1 MGVLFLCQPMFYVIH
16 SLVLCNNHPMKN
28 TLNHLPERKQGHIAT
43 LLQIIHDE
51 FDLVVNAA
59 TLEEK
64 TRSRILLVVLF
75 GSYAKGTQV
84 DDPKSGYFSDYD
96 ILVVLNT
103 PTLTDEYRIW
113 HTVEERASLK
123 TRSPVN
129 LVVCTLREI
138 NHELKQGHYFFT
150 DIREEGIELYNYNH
164 TELLNP
170 GPLNPEAAKAIAQ
183 EHFDEWFKSAN
194 RFFDFFQMGLEKQ
207 YLNESAF
214 QLHQSV
220 ERYFACIL
228 LVYTNYRPK
237 THNIKALYS
246 FVIQQDDALKSVFPQ
261 DTKLSRRSFQL
272 LKKAYIEARYSDK
285 YEITL
290 DELQWLAER
299 VEVLKALTE
308 RLCTAHIGQ
317 L

>member
-1 MGVLFLCQPMFYVIH
+1 
-16 SLVLCNNHPMKN
+16 MKN
-28 TLNHLPERKQGHIAT
+28 TLDHLPERKQGHIGT
-43 LLQIIHDE
+43 LLHIIHDE
-51 FDLVVNAA
+51 FDQVVNAA
-59 TLEEK
+59 TLDEK
-64 TRSRILLVVLF
+64 VRSRILLVVLF
-75 GSYAKGTQV
+75 GSYAKGTWV
-84 DDPKSGYFSDYD
+84 DDPKSGFFSDYD
-96 ILVVLNT
+96 VLVVLNE
-103 PTLTDEYRIW
+103 PALADEYKIW

-138 NHELKQGHYFFT
+138 NQELKQGHYFFT

-170 GPLNPEAAKAIAQ
+170 SPLNPEEEKAIAQ
-183 EHFDEWFKSAN
+183 EHFNQWFESAGN
-194 RFFDFFQMGLEKQ
+194 FFEIFQTTLEKKF
-207 YLNESAF
+207 LNEAAF
-214 QLHQSV
+214 LLHQTV
-220 ERYFACIL
+220 ERYFACTL

-246 FVIQQDDALKSVFPQ
+246 FVTQHAEKLEAVFPQ
-261 DTKLSRRSFQL
+261 NTKLSRRNFQL

-285 YEITL
+285 YEITV

-299 VEVLKALTE
+299 VEVLKTLTE
-308 RLCTAHIGQ
+308 QLCVDKIQQ

>member
-1 MGVLFLCQPMFYVIH
+1 
-16 SLVLCNNHPMKN
+16 MKN
-28 TLNHLPERKQGHIAT
+28 TLNHLSERKQAHIAT

-51 FDLVVNAA
+51 FDQVVNAA
-59 TLEEK
+59 TLDEK
-64 TRSRILLVVLF
+64 TRSRLLLVVLF

-96 ILVVLNT
+96 ILVVLNE
-103 PTLTDEYRIW
+103 PALADEYRIW
-113 HTVEERASLK
+113 HTVEERATLK
-123 TRSPVN
+123 TGSPVN

-138 NHELKQGHYFFT
+138 NQELKQGHYFFT
-150 DIREEGIELYNYNH
+150 DIREEGIVLYNYNH

-170 GPLNPEAAKAIAQ
+170 GPLNSQETKVVAQ
-183 EHFDEWFKSAN
+183 EHFEQWFKSAN
-194 RFFDFFQMGLEKQ
+194 EFLDLSETAISKS
-207 YLNESAF
+207 YNNNAAF
-214 QLHQSV
+214 QLHQSA
-220 ERYFACIL
+220 ERYFACLL

-246 FVIQQDDALKSVFPQ
+246 FVIQQADELKAVFPQ

-299 VEVLKALTE
+299 VEALKTLTE
-308 RLCTAHIGQ
+308 RLCTDHIRQ

>member
-1 MGVLFLCQPMFYVIH
+1 
-16 SLVLCNNHPMKN
+16 MKN
-28 TLNHLPERKQGHIAT
+28 TLNHLPERKQGHIGT

-51 FDLVVNAA
+51 FDRVVNAA
-59 TLEEK
+59 TLEDK
-64 TRSRILLVVLF
+64 ARSRILMVVLF

-96 ILVVLNT
+96 ILVVLNE
-103 PTLTDEYRIW
+103 PALANEYKIW

-123 TRSPVN
+123 AGSPVN

-150 DIREEGIELYNYNH
+150 DIREQGIELYNYNH
-164 TELLNP
+164 TELLKP
-170 GPLNPEAAKAIAQ
+170 SPLNSIEAKTIAQ
-183 EHFDEWFKSAN
+183 EHFDQWFESAN
-194 RFFDFFQMGLEKQ
+194 DFYETYFFNFERKK
-207 YLNESAF
+207 YNIAAF
-214 QLHQSV
+214 ILHQAV

-228 LVYTNYRPK
+228 LVHTNYRPK

-246 FVIQQDDALKSVFPQ
+246 FVIQQDDALKSIFPQ
-261 DTKLSRRSFQL
+261 NTKLSRRSFQL

-285 YEITL
+285 YEITT

-299 VEVLKALTE
+299 VEALKVLTE
-308 RLCTAHIGQ
+308 QLCVEWIEG

>member
-1 MGVLFLCQPMFYVIH
+1 
-16 SLVLCNNHPMKN
+16 MKN
-28 TLNHLPERKQGHIAT
+28 TLNHLPERKQNHIAT

-51 FDLVVNAA
+51 FDQVVNAA
-59 TLEEK
+59 TLAEK

-96 ILVVLNT
+96 ILVVLNE
-103 PTLTDEYRIW
+103 PALTDEYRIW

-150 DIREEGIELYNYNH
+150 DIREEGIALYNYNH

-170 GPLNPEAAKAIAQ
+170 GPLNPAEAKAIAQ
-183 EHFDEWFKSAN
+183 EHFDQWFNSAN
-194 RFFDFFQMGLEKQ
+194 GFVKNFNFSISEKEF
-207 YLNESAF
+207 NIAAF
-214 QLHQSV
+214 LLHQAT

-246 FVIQQDDALKSVFPQ
+246 FVIQQNDALKGVFPQ

-285 YEITL
+285 YEITV

-299 VEVLKALTE
+299 VEQLKILTEHLCVSHIKAL
-308 RLCTAHIGQ
+308 
-317 L
+317 

>member
-1 MGVLFLCQPMFYVIH
+1 MHFYFLWHNP
-16 SLVLCNNHPMKN
+16 LMKN
-28 TLNHLPERKQGHIAT
+28 TLNHLPERKQGHIST

-59 TLEEK
+59 TLDEK

-96 ILVVLNT
+96 ILVVLNE
-103 PTLTDEYRIW
+103 PTLADEYKIW

-123 TRSPVN
+123 TQSPVN

-150 DIREEGIELYNYNH
+150 DIREEGIVLYNYNH

-170 GPLNPEAAKAIAQ
+170 GPLNPEEEKGIAQ
-183 EHFDEWFKSAN
+183 EHFDQWFESAN
-194 RFFDFFQMGLEKQ
+194 SFMIDFGHCMDRSDFKKA
-207 YLNESAF
+207 AF
-214 QLHQSV
+214 EMHQAV

-228 LVYTNYRPK
+228 LVHTNYRPK
-237 THNIKALYS
+237 THNIKALYN
-246 FVIQQDDALKSVFPQ
+246 FVTQQADVLKTVFPQ
-261 DTKLSRRSFQL
+261 DTKLSRRSFEL

-285 YEITL
+285 YEITV
-290 DELQWLAER
+290 DELQWLAKR
-299 VEVLKALTE
+299 VDVLKTLTE
-308 RLCTAHIGQ
+308 RLCVDHIKQ